1 MTLENS
7 DRMVTLAAATE
18 LDRPGVAG
26 NGAAFWFFTR
36 ASIRLCA
43 AIAAPEHEASA
54 ATLQE
59 HLARIADPRLQR
71 AFAAALDIKL
81 EKKKRPA
88 RCHPQPIDLW
98 KGLRR

>member
-1 MTLENS
+1 
-7 DRMVTLAAATE
+7 MVTLAAATE

-26 NGAAFWFFTR
+26 NGAAFRFFTR

-43 AIAAPEHEASA
+43 AIAAPEHEAS
-54 ATLQE
+54 
-59 HLARIADPRLQR
+59 
-71 AFAAALDIKL
+71 AAALDIKL